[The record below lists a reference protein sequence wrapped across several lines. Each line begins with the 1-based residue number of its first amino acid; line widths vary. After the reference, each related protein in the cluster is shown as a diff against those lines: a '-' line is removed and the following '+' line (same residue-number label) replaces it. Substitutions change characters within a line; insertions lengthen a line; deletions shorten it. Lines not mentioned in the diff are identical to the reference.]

1 MVKSKWISA
10 LLGVLAVSVL
20 SIGAVRADDSC
31 KGHESRITDL
41 EKLEKKVAEL
51 EEIIR
56 QMPIPPVQI
65 KACNDSSTSLRSV
78 AVGFKCRTS
87 KGAIYERVARDNF
100 GESWKDSDGLIWS
113 DYIGSHSQRDA
124 VSSCLRLSGK
134 LPAPADFK
142 RGEANGFREV
152 LPNMKDR
159 WFWSSSVHPY
169 DSDNAYGFNGY
180 IGDIDYYNR
189 IYNNSVRCVGR

>member
-41 EKLEKKVAEL
+41 EKNVAEL

-113 DYIGSHSQRDA
+113 DYIGSHSQYDA
-124 VSSCLRLSGK
+124 VSSCRRLSGT

-159 WFWSSSVHPY
+159 WFWSSSVRPNNSY
-169 DSDNAYGFNGY
+169 YAYGFDGGSGGGGY
-180 IGDIDYYNR
+180 GDRVSNF
-189 IYNNSVRCVGR
+189 SVRCVGR

>member
-41 EKLEKKVAEL
+41 EKKVAEL

-56 QMPIPPVQI
+56 QTPIPPVQI
-65 KACNDSSTSLRSV
+65 KACNDSSTNLRSV
-78 AVGFKCRTS
+78 VVGFKCRTS
-87 KGAIYERVARDNF
+87 KGAIYERVARANF

-113 DYIGSHSQRDA
+113 DYIGSHSQYDA
-124 VSSCLRLSGK
+124 VSLCQRLSGT
-134 LPAPADFK
+134 LPARADFE

-159 WFWSSSVHPY
+159 WFWSSSVRPNYSAYAY
-169 DSDNAYGFNGY
+169 DFNGDIGY
-180 IGDIDYYNR
+180 IAYYNR
-189 IYNNSVRCVGR
+189 DSNYAVRCAGR